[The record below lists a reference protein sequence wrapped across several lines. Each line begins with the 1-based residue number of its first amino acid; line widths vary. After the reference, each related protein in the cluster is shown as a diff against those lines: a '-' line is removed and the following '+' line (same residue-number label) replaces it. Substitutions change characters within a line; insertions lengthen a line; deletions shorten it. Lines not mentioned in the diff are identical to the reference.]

1 MFGLV
6 EEPESGVTGA
16 ISTDGDE
23 VLQVLQTASQ
33 VSPAVLFQLI
43 VSRSETDKNIEVDI
57 ITNI

>member
-43 VSRSETDKNIEVDI
+43 MS
-57 ITNI
+57 